1 MIVNNPFDNP
11 DGRYFVL
18 TNDEGQHSLWP
29 SFAEVPGGW
38 HTVYGEADRES
49 SLRYIEEHWT
59 DLRPQSL
66 VRDLGNQN

>member
-1 MIVNNPFDNP
+1 MHNPFDNP

-38 HTVYGEADRES
+38 NSVYGEADRES
-49 SLRYIEEHWT
+49 CLRYIEEQWT
-59 DLRPQSL
+59 DLRPRSL
-66 VRDLGNQN
+66 VFDLG